1 MLEFPVLCDQMP
13 YTIVGLPYAAEA
25 ATTGTNL
32 DSLVGALVGQMLEL
46 QPEGPFRIMGHSF
59 GALLS
64 LQVARHLENSSHVVQ
79 SLVLVDPPRLNTAP
93 QGLHPVPVN
102 KSVERLLRLFPHG
115 VELPIT
121 EIYNAFPR
129 ITAMLAEAHE
139 CLLSGCIEK
148 LRAPTLVLHAADSLG
163 GAELIRPMLPTD
175 SVLAE
180 RWGIHTEQQLLLGS
194 ARDARTEW
202 QHVS

>member
-64 LQVARHLENSSHVVQ
+64 LQVARHLENESHVVQ

-93 QGLHPVPVN
+93 QGLHLVPVN

-115 VELPIT
+115 LELPISLQKST
-121 EIYNAFPR
+121 
-129 ITAMLAEAHE
+129 MLSRASPLCSLRRMSASCPDVLRSFEPQHSCCTPQTHSGAQS
-139 CLLSGCIEK
+139 LSDRCFQ
-148 LRAPTLVLHAADSLG
+148 LTRYLPNG
-163 GAELIRPMLPTD
+163 G
-175 SVLAE
+175 
-180 RWGIHTEQQLLLGS
+180 
-194 ARDARTEW
+194 
-202 QHVS
+202 VSTPSNSCC